1 MTIIDTAKKRYST
14 KVFDKTK
21 KITATE
27 EKAIKELLRLSPSSV
42 NSQPWH
48 FIIASTEEGKKK
60 ISKSTQGA
68 FEFNHHKVLDA
79 SHVVAFCAKTNF
91 DEKYLLNLTNQ
102 EEKDGR
108 IPSPEAKTEQ
118 HEKRKMFVNLHRNVL
133 KDERQWAAKQV
144 YINLG
149 FFLQGVGSLGL
160 DAVPIEGFDN
170 KIFDDVFNLKE
181 KELESLV
188 LVAVGHHAEDDFNA
202 KLPKSR
208 WEEKEI
214 ITEI

>member
-1 MTIIDTAKKRYST
+1 MTIIDSAKRRYST
-14 KVFDKTK
+14 KVFDKKK
-21 KITATE
+21 KISANE
-27 EKAIKELLRLSPSSV
+27 EKAIKALLRLSPSSV

-48 FIIASTEEGKKK
+48 FIIASSEAGKKK
-60 ISKSTQGA
+60 IAKATEGVY
-68 FEFNHHKVLDA
+68 EFNLHKVLDA
-79 SHVVAFCAKTNF
+79 SHVVAFCAKTDF
-91 DEKYLLNLTNQ
+91 DEKYLTNLTNQ

-108 IPSPEAKTEQ
+108 IPSPEAKKEQ
-118 HEKRKMFVNLHRNVL
+118 HEKRNMFVNLHRNNW
-133 KDERQWAAKQV
+133 KDLQEWAAKQV

-160 DAVPIEGFDN
+160 DTVPIEGFDS
-170 KIFDDVFNLKE
+170 KILDEEFNLKE
-181 KELESLV
+181 KGLKSLV
-188 LVAVGHHAEDDFNA
+188 LVAVGYHAEDDFNA